1 LIALWGRLFEPEKAA
16 GAIRY
21 YLSRLVS
28 DNLLH
33 RDGDIFQ
40 IDANFG
46 MTAGIAELLIQSH
59 TDVIRLLPALPAEWP
74 DGSFRGLRARGG
86 LSFDVAWESGRI
98 VEATVH
104 ADVDGTFRI
113 ALGADERTVTLAA
126 GSLTRL
132 TP

>member
-1 LIALWGRLFEPEKAA
+1 VV
-16 GAIRY
+16 IRY
-21 YLSRLVS
+21 YLSKLVS

-86 LSFDVAWESGRI
+86 LSFDVAWQDGRI
-98 VEATVH
+98 AEATVR

-113 ALGADERTVTLAA
+113 ALGEDERTVTLAA
-126 GSLTRL
+126 GSLVKL